1 MSQNQNALGCAPL
14 SPTKKTKQIEA
25 FKLKYNITSNTF
37 FLYIRRIFYYIISLN
52 KDAHKGIV
60 WAHCH

>member
-14 SPTKKTKQIEA
+14 SPTKKKTKQIEA

-37 FLYIRRIFYYIISLN
+37 FYTLGVHFIIL
-52 KDAHKGIV
+52 
-60 WAHCH
+60 